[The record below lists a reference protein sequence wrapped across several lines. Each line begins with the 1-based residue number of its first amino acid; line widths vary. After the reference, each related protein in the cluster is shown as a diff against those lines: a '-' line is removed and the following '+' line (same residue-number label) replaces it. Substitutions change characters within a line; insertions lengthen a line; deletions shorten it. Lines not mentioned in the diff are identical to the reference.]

1 MNRLSSSRNKK
12 VPNKFKDMI
21 HDLSN
26 NGMTMKNMLNK
37 DMVQSM
43 ENDVDS
49 GKEGVGTECC
59 VEGAE
64 MGKEMENGGECNSSG
79 KMDCGNNGMESQY
92 TNVSE
97 SVTVDTTCPVTNPDE
112 KLVANK
118 ENVVDSKENNSYVEA
133 LSKNLIESDNKLFSV
148 PTSVNEKGEE
158 VVIFDEE
165 LVNEGSEKW
174 KFTVCGY
181 FVGSS
186 MPVYEVKYNIR
197 RMWGKYGLRDIVVD
211 NDEIC
216 YAKFKDEE
224 SMNLVLEQSP
234 WMVNGRPFIV
244 QKWDPQVTIVKS
256 APCKIPVW
264 IKLFNVPLEAW
275 SIKGIST
282 LSSRLG
288 RPIIM
293 DKVTADM
300 CNRGIGWLGYAR
312 VLVEIEAGKALV

>member
-1 MNRLSSSRNKK
+1 ERNWRLFKGKK
-12 VPNKFKDMI
+12 RTIIQVTDI
-21 HDLSN
+21 IIE
-26 NGMTMKNMLNK
+26 T
-37 DMVQSM
+37 VR
-43 ENDVDS
+43 E
-49 GKEGVGTECC
+49 EGVGTECC

-79 KMDCGNNGMESQY
+79 KIDYGNNGMESQY

-112 KLVANK
+112 KRVANK

-148 PTSVNEKGEE
+148 PASVNEKGEE

-181 FVGSS
+181 FVCSN
-186 MPVYEVKYNIR
+186 MPGYKVKYNIR

-282 LSSRLG
+282 LSSKLG
-288 RPIIM
+288 RPIMM
-293 DKVTADM
+293 DKVTTDM

-312 VLVEIEAGKALV
+312 VLVKIEAGKALV